1 MNLDQFSYRFA
12 VMCFG
17 LGFLFILGLYGIAS
31 VNNKDTGNLGSV
43 LLGVGGFLSGLL
55 VIPKRN

>member
-1 MNLDQFSYRFA
+1 
-12 VMCFG
+12 MCFG

-31 VNNKDTGNLGSV
+31 VNNKDTGNLGSI

-55 VIPKRN
+55 VIPKRD